1 MQNTRI
7 VWRWLLAVVLHVIV
21 LVALL
26 QLANV
31 FFDGTIKELAES
43 RLPQGVRLNDWL
55 AYWES
60 GWGQAIR
67 MFMAYCAGA
76 AFIVFI
82 VWNVIFAIPSVIYKG
97 SRMAKFL
104 FFPAVIIVLAA
115 EVLLGLLYRP
125 VMVIEESNGS
135 TSSFIGTLDLFEGST
150 AFYLSGLAFLV
161 PFILSL
167 ALCSPY
173 CIKSFK
179 NWFNS

>member
-1 MQNTRI
+1 
-7 VWRWLLAVVLHVIV
+7 
-21 LVALL
+21 VAK
-26 QLANV
+26 V

-43 RLPQGVRLNDWL
+43 RLPQGVRLKDWL

-67 MFMAYCAGA
+67 IFMAYCAGA

-82 VWNVIFAIPSVIYKG
+82 VWNVVFAIPSVIYKG

-104 FFPAVIIVLAA
+104 FFPAVIVVLVA
-115 EVLLGLLYRP
+115 EVSLGLLYRP
-125 VMVIEESNGS
+125 VMTIESAGAATSFEGVI
-135 TSSFIGTLDLFEGST
+135 DLFEGSA
-150 AFYLSGLAFLV
+150 AFYLSGLAFLA

-173 CIKSFK
+173 CIKSFR